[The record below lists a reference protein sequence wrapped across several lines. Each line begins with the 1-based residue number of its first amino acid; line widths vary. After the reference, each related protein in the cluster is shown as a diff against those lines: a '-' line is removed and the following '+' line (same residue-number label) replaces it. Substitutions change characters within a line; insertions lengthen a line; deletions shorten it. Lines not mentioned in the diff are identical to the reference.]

1 MFKSKK
7 AMASLGL
14 AVMIALQAG
23 AVASAKSDSGDKKA
37 EFKAPK
43 LALKVDR
50 YDKDGL
56 PRNFRTSMDKLKL
69 KQVRDGVLPTDKGM
83 SDLNVSASS
92 CFSEKELENILMAV
106 PVNADKFYDI
116 DLRQES
122 HGYLDGMAVS
132 WFSYKDWGNDGRSQ
146 DIVEHI
152 ETDQLNKISKKAKK
166 GEAISVYTFNDN
178 GNKVGPPEDFTVKK
192 VMNEEQMVK
201 KHGANYFRI
210 AIQDHFRPSD
220 ADVDK
225 FLDFWKQLPK
235 DAWLHYHCYAGM
247 GRTTIFMLMHDIL
260 KSAPKGVSYEDIE
273 KRQGIIGGVYL
284 SDIPDKKKNW
294 ERTLYTERYRFTK
307 QFYKYVTEHPNLDVS
322 YTQWAKDHVMEYDEV
337 SYAGYLWRLDT
348 ADKDALPRNFRTCK
362 SGYTNEIKE
371 KVAPYFEGGSGK
383 NPTRQG
389 LDTLNISGSAE
400 MSLGEFKQT
409 IAALKKLTNG
419 PIYDVDLRQES
430 HGYFDGNAVS
440 WYGLRD
446 WGNVDKNDDS
456 KAILKDEKDR
466 LAAAQNAKDGVTVA
480 AVVTAKS
487 KYDKVAKDPKVMKV
501 TKAQTEEE
509 VAKELGVNYYRITA
523 RDHIW
528 PQPQYIDQFI
538 SWYKTLPKDAWL
550 HFHCQAGEG
559 RTTAFMAM
567 VDIMQNPDLDL
578 KEILKRQYLIG
589 GNYVA
594 YKIAKPKSHEYKA
607 DFYADKARMVKWFQK
622 YVKANKASNYATPWS
637 KWIKKHDVVK

>member
-23 AVASAKSDSGDKKA
+23 AVASAKSDSGEKTA
-37 EFKAPK
+37 GFVAPE

-56 PRNFRTSMDKLKL
+56 PRNFRTGLDKLTL
-69 KQVRDGVLPTDKGM
+69 KEVRDGVLPSDKGMSDLNVSASSCFSEKELENILAAVPVNPDKFYDIDLRQESHGYLDGMAVSCGVLPSDKGM

-152 ETDQLNKISKKAKK
+152 ETDQLNKISKKAKN
-166 GEAISVYTFNDN
+166 GELISVYTFNDN
-178 GNKVGPPEDFTVKK
+178 GNKVGPPEDFTVTK

-210 AIQDHFRPSD
+210 AIQDHFRPTD

-322 YTQWAKDHVMEYDEV
+322 YTQWAKDHLYEYDEV

-362 SGYTNEIKE
+362 SAYTNEVSE
-371 KVAPYFEGGSGK
+371 KLAHYFEEL
-383 NPTRQG
+383 PYLQER
-389 LDTLNISGSAE
+389 
-400 MSLGEFKQT
+400 
-409 IAALKKLTNG
+409 
-419 PIYDVDLRQES
+419 IY
-430 HGYFDGNAVS
+430 
-440 WYGLRD
+440 
-446 WGNVDKNDDS
+446 
-456 KAILKDEKDR
+456 
-466 LAAAQNAKDGVTVA
+466 
-480 AVVTAKS
+480 
-487 KYDKVAKDPKVMKV
+487 
-501 TKAQTEEE
+501 
-509 VAKELGVNYYRITA
+509 
-523 RDHIW
+523 
-528 PQPQYIDQFI
+528 
-538 SWYKTLPKDAWL
+538 
-550 HFHCQAGEG
+550 
-559 RTTAFMAM
+559 
-567 VDIMQNPDLDL
+567 
-578 KEILKRQYLIG
+578 
-589 GNYVA
+589 
-594 YKIAKPKSHEYKA
+594 
-607 DFYADKARMVKWFQK
+607 
-622 YVKANKASNYATPWS
+622 
-637 KWIKKHDVVK
+637 